1 MQACEVVGTIVKSGI
16 EWSNP
21 EVSVP
26 FSSRNKLC
34 ADELAEQNLDI
45 NFRHVAAALDDAEF
59 PVRVN
64 AALAL
69 TELVL
74 AHESGGCFS
83 FFSFFLFCF

>member
-1 MQACEVVGTIVKSGI
+1 MVGTIVKSGI
-16 EWSNP
+16 EWSNE
-21 EVSVP
+21 EVCV
-26 FSSRNKLC
+26 FFLFFLIVC
-34 ADELAEQNLDI
+34 ADELGPKQNLNI

-74 AHESGGCFS
+74 ANESGGY
-83 FFSFFLFCF
+83 FFSFFFLLLFLLR